1 MHETVRTE
9 RELFDG
15 GPPRR
20 LQRSLGLVKPNAP
33 RIVWRVVCTV
43 LVGWVP
49 LAVLAAAQDLALG
62 ADRTR
67 ALLLD
72 FAVHARFLIAVP
84 LFIIAEPVCFSRLGR
99 TVRHFLDAG
108 LVLEA
113 DRVRFDAAVASTR
126 RLRDTLWAE
135 LATVLL
141 AYAVIVALM
150 RYVPSAVIPVWHKS
164 GGSGS
169 LAFSAA
175 GWWHALVS
183 LPLLLVLF
191 FGWLWRLLLWGRFL
205 WCMSRLDL
213 RLIPAH
219 PDHAAG
225 LQFVGYS
232 LRAFSL
238 LGLALGAIGAGMVA
252 NRVVHA
258 GTPPTAYIHFV
269 VALVVCVV
277 VLFSGPL
284 LVFTGKLF
292 YAKWRGTFE
301 YGALALSEGQQF
313 ERKWLNRAGGI
324 DASVL
329 EAPDFSATTDLYQV
343 VANVYAMGVIPVD
356 LRNLVFLMLAT
367 LLPFAP
373 VALIA
378 VPFDVVLTK
387 LSELLL

>member
-9 RELFDG
+9 GELFDG

-20 LQRSLGLVKPNAP
+20 LQRSLGLVKPNEP
-33 RIVWRVVCTV
+33 SMVWWVVFAV

-72 FAVHARFLIAVP
+72 FAVYARFLIAAP
-84 LFIIAEPVCFSRLGR
+84 LFIIAEPVCISRLGS

-108 LVLEA
+108 LVREA
-113 DRVRFDAAVASTR
+113 DRARFDAVVASTR
-126 RLRDTLWAE
+126 RLRDAIVVE
-135 LATVLL
+135 LAAVFL
-141 AYAVIVALM
+141 AYAVIGALI
-150 RYVPSAVIPVWHKS
+150 RYVPSAAIPVWHGS
-164 GGSGS
+164 GGSGA

-191 FGWLWRLLLWGRFL
+191 FGWLWRLCLWGRFL
-205 WCMSRLDL
+205 WRMSRLDL
-213 RLIPAH
+213 RLIPSH

-225 LQFVGYS
+225 MQFVGYS

-238 LGLALGAIGAGMVA
+238 LGMAFGAIVAGMVA

-258 GTPPTAYIHFV
+258 GASLTAYTHVI
-269 VALVVCVV
+269 ATLVVCVV
-277 VLFSGPL
+277 LLFSGPL

-292 YAKWRGTFE
+292 YTKWRGTLA
-301 YGALALSEGQQF
+301 YGALATSVGGQF
-313 ERKWLNRAGGI
+313 EHKWLTRPESLDESAL
-324 DASVL
+324 AV
-329 EAPDFSATTDLYQV
+329 PDFSTTADLNQV
-343 VANVYAMGVIPVD
+343 VANVYDMGIIPLD
-356 LRNLVFLMLAT
+356 LRNILLLIVAT
-367 LLPFAP
+367 LLPFVP
-373 VALIA
+373 VVFMAIPLDTIVA
-378 VPFDVVLTK
+378 HVAG
-387 LSELLL
+387 LLL

>member
-1 MHETVRTE
+1 
-9 RELFDG
+9 
-15 GPPRR
+15 
-20 LQRSLGLVKPNAP
+20 
-33 RIVWRVVCTV
+33 
-43 LVGWVP
+43 
-49 LAVLAAAQDLALG
+49 
-62 ADRTR
+62 
-67 ALLLD
+67 
-72 FAVHARFLIAVP
+72 
-84 LFIIAEPVCFSRLGR
+84 
-99 TVRHFLDAG
+99 
-108 LVLEA
+108 
-113 DRVRFDAAVASTR
+113 
-126 RLRDTLWAE
+126 
-135 LATVLL
+135 
-141 AYAVIVALM
+141 
-150 RYVPSAVIPVWHKS
+150 
-164 GGSGS
+164 

-191 FGWLWRLLLWGRFL
+191 FGWLWRLFLWGRFL

-258 GTPPTAYIHFV
+258 GASPTAYIHFV

-277 VLFSGPL
+277 VLFNGPL
-284 LVFTGKLF
+284 LVFTAKLF
-292 YAKWRGTFE
+292 YAKWRGMFE

-313 ERKWLNRAGGI
+313 ERKWLNRAGSI

-343 VANVYAMGVIPVD
+343 VSNVYAMGVIPID
-356 LRNLVFLMLAT
+356 LRNLVLLMLAT

>member
-15 GPPRR
+15 GPPHR
-20 LQRSLGLVKPNAP
+20 LQGSLGLVKPNEP
-33 RIVWRVVCTV
+33 RIVWRVVLAV

-72 FAVHARFLIAVP
+72 FAVYARFLIAAP
-84 LFIIAEPVCFSRLGR
+84 LFIIAEPVCISRLGR

-108 LVLEA
+108 LVREA
-113 DRVRFDAAVASTR
+113 DRARFDAVVASTR
-126 RLRDTLWAE
+126 RLRDAIGVE
-135 LATVLL
+135 LVAVFL
-141 AYAVIVALM
+141 AYAVIGALI
-150 RYVPSAVIPVWHKS
+150 RYVPSAAIPVWHRAGVS
-164 GGSGS
+164 GA

-191 FGWLWRLLLWGRFL
+191 FGWLWRLFLWGRFL

-213 RLIPAH
+213 RLIPSH

-225 LQFVGYS
+225 MQFVGYS

-238 LGLALGAIGAGMVA
+238 LGMAFGAIVAGMVA

-258 GTPPTAYIHFV
+258 GASLTAYTHLM

-277 VLFSGPL
+277 LLFSGPL

-292 YAKWRGTFE
+292 HTKWRGTFE
-301 YGALALSEGQQF
+301 YGALATGEGGQF
-313 ERKWLNRAGGI
+313 EHKWLTRPESI
-324 DASVL
+324 DESTLAV
-329 EAPDFSATTDLYQV
+329 PDFSATADLYQV
-343 VANVYAMGVIPVD
+343 VTNVYDMGIIPLD
-356 LRNLVFLMLAT
+356 FRNILLLIVAT
-367 LLPFAP
+367 LLPFVP
-373 VALIA
+373 VVFMAIPLDAIVA
-378 VPFDVVLTK
+378 HVAG
-387 LSELLL
+387 LLL

>member
-1 MHETVRTE
+1 MDETIHIDH
-9 RELFDG
+9 ELFDG

-20 LQRSLGLVKPNAP
+20 LQRSLGLLKPNAP
-33 RIVWRVVCTV
+33 RIVWRAVFTV

-62 ADRTR
+62 GDRTR

-72 FAVHARFLIAVP
+72 FGVYARFLIAAP
-84 LFIIAEPVCFSRLGR
+84 LLIVAEPVCFSRLGR
-99 TVRHFLDAG
+99 TVRHFLDTG
-108 LVLEA
+108 LVREA
-113 DRVRFDAAVASTR
+113 DRVHFDAAVASTR
-126 RLRDTLWAE
+126 RLRDTPWAE

-150 RYVPSAVIPVWHKS
+150 RYVPSGEIPVWHKS

-169 LAFSAA
+169 AAFSVA

-183 LPLLLVLF
+183 LPLLLMLF
-191 FGWLWRLLLWGRFL
+191 FGWLWRLFLWGRFL
-205 WCMSRLDL
+205 WRMSRLDL
-213 RLIPAH
+213 RLIPSH

-258 GTPPTAYIHFV
+258 GASPTAYIHFV
-269 VALVVCVV
+269 VALVACVV

-284 LVFTGKLF
+284 LVFTAKLF

-313 ERKWLNRAGGI
+313 ERKWFHRARSI

-329 EAPDFSATTDLYQV
+329 EASDFSATTDLYQV
-343 VANVYAMGVIPVD
+343 VSNVYAMGVIPLD

-378 VPFDVVLTK
+378 VPLEVVMTK

>member
-1 MHETVRTE
+1 MDETIHINH
-9 RELFDG
+9 ELFDG

-20 LQRSLGLVKPNAP
+20 LQRSLGLIRPDKPG
-33 RIVWRVVCTV
+33 IVRRALLAMV
-43 LVGWVP
+43 LGWVP
-49 LAVLAAAQDLALG
+49 LVVLAVAQDLALG
-62 ADRTR
+62 EDRAR
-67 ALLLD
+67 SLLLD
-72 FAVHARFLIAVP
+72 FAVYARFLITVP
-84 LFIIAEPVCFSRLGR
+84 LLIVAESVCIPRLGR
-99 TVRHFLDAG
+99 TARQFLDTG
-108 LVLEA
+108 LVPES
-113 DRVRFDAAVASTR
+113 DRIHFDAAVASTR
-126 RLRDTLWAE
+126 RLRETPWAE

-141 AYAVIVALM
+141 AYALIVALM
-150 RYVPSAVIPVWHKS
+150 RYVPSGAIPVWHKS

-169 LAFSAA
+169 AAFSVA

-183 LPLLLVLF
+183 LPLLLMLF
-191 FGWLWRLLLWGRFL
+191 FGWLWRLFLWGWFL
-205 WCMSRLDL
+205 WRMSRLDL

-258 GTPPTAYIHFV
+258 GASPTAYIHFV
-269 VALVVCVV
+269 VALVACVV

-313 ERKWLNRAGGI
+313 ERKWLNRAGRI

-329 EAPDFSATTDLYQV
+329 EASDFSATTDLYQV
-343 VANVYAMGVIPVD
+343 VSNVYAMGVIPLD

-378 VPFDVVLTK
+378 VPLEVVLTK

>member
-1 MHETVRTE
+1 MNETVRTE

-15 GPPRR
+15 GPPHR
-20 LQRSLGLVKPNAP
+20 LQGSLGLVKPNEP
-33 RIVWRVVCTV
+33 RMVWRVVLTV
-43 LVGWVP
+43 LIGWAP

-62 ADRTR
+62 GARTR
-67 ALLLD
+67 SLLLD
-72 FAVHARFLIAVP
+72 FAVYARFLIAAP
-84 LFIIAEPVCFSRLGR
+84 LLIVAEPVCFSRLGR

-108 LVLEA
+108 LVREA
-113 DRVRFDAAVASTR
+113 DRVHFDAAVASTR
-126 RLRDTLWAE
+126 RLRDTPWAE

-141 AYAVIVALM
+141 AYAVIGALM
-150 RYVPSAVIPVWHKS
+150 HYVPSAVIPVWHRS

-175 GWWHALVS
+175 GWWHALMS

-191 FGWLWRLLLWGRFL
+191 FGWLWRLFLWGRFL

-252 NRVVHA
+252 NRVIHA
-258 GTPPTAYIHFV
+258 GASPTAYILFV

-284 LVFTGKLF
+284 LVFTDKLF
-292 YAKWRGTFE
+292 YAKWRGTFQ

-313 ERKWLNRAGGI
+313 ERKWLTRAGSI

-329 EAPDFSATTDLYQV
+329 EASDFSATTDLYQV
-343 VANVYAMGVIPVD
+343 VSNVYAMGVIPMD
-356 LRNLVFLMLAT
+356 LRNLVFLTLAT

-373 VALIA
+373 VALVA
-378 VPFDVVLTK
+378 VPLDVVLTK

>member
-1 MHETVRTE
+1 MNETVRTE

-15 GPPRR
+15 GPPHR
-20 LQRSLGLVKPNAP
+20 LQGSLGLVKPNEP
-33 RIVWRVVCTV
+33 RMVWRIVLAV
-43 LVGWVP
+43 LIGWVP
-49 LAVLAAAQDLALG
+49 LAMLAAAQDLALG
-62 ADRTR
+62 TDRTR

-72 FAVHARFLIAVP
+72 FAVYARLLIAVP

-108 LVLEA
+108 LVPEA
-113 DRVRFDAAVASTR
+113 DRARFDAVVASTR
-126 RLRDTLWAE
+126 RLRDAIGVE
-135 LATVLL
+135 LASVLL
-141 AYAVIVALM
+141 AYAAIGALM
-150 RYVPSAVIPVWHKS
+150 RYVPSAVIPVWHRS

-191 FGWLWRLLLWGRFL
+191 FGWLWRLFLWGRFL

-219 PDHAAG
+219 PDHAGG

-258 GTPPTAYIHFV
+258 GASPTAYIHFV

-277 VLFSGPL
+277 VLVSGPL
-284 LVFTGKLF
+284 LVFTAKLF

-313 ERKWLNRAGGI
+313 ERKWLNRAGSI

-343 VANVYAMGVIPVD
+343 VSNVYSMGVIPID
-356 LRNLVFLMLAT
+356 LRNLILLMLAT